1 MVMTKH
7 RFALV
12 IALGLYAVGLGFLG
26 GMAAERIRFD
36 QRRTAVLDRYNDTI
50 REWHEFRMLTERQA
64 MASPSDGTGDQTT
77 P

>member
-1 MVMTKH
+1 MKPQKT
-7 RFALV
+7 LV
-12 IALGLYAVGLGFLG
+12 AIAFGVYLLGLGFLG

-64 MASPSDGTGDQTT
+64 MRYPSDGTGEQTG